1 MSNDKMNTM
10 NTTARRLGVIAAAA
24 ALTMLAACNKAED
37 KTVGQKIDQ
46 GIATTEQKA
55 DQAAAEAKAAADAAA
70 QKTKEAAADAGQK
83 IDQAAADAKAAA
95 ERAGDKVESAAKTAG
110 DKVETAAKNAG
121 EKIEQGAEKAADAA
135 GNATLTASVK
145 TALLA
150 APDLK
155 SLGIN
160 VDSNNG
166 VVTLKGEVKTAKEKE
181 QAERVSAGVN
191 GVRSVVNELKVAG

>member
-1 MSNDKMNTM
+1 MANTHSL
-10 NTTARRLGVIAAAA
+10 TTSARSLGIVAAAA
-24 ALTMLAACNKAED
+24 ALTMLAACNKADD

-70 QKTKEAAADAGQK
+70 QKTKEAAADASQK
-83 IDQAAADAKAAA
+83 VDQAAADAKVAA
-95 ERAGDKVESAAKTAG
+95 ERAGDKVEA
-110 DKVETAAKNAG
+110 AAKNAG
-121 EKIEQGAEKAADAA
+121 ESIEKGAEKAADAA